1 MNGPADET
9 QVDAFKSPDDACM
22 DFFDTVFNAVPPLYR
37 QIDKEDDSEE
47 ELDQKRTKK
56 QKKNGSKASKDGQKS
71 VSLLELN
78 ERAQSR
84 IDDIRRAN
92 ALKSQQRIKEL
103 TAEHKKQKAAAA
115 ASGSTQAK
123 EDAIMDD
130 EDSSGDEEESKEE
143 RKSRPQKN
151 GKAKGDRREPLE
163 GKKGKG

>member
-37 QIDKEDDSEE
+37 QIDKEDDSDE

-115 ASGSTQAK
+115 AGSTQSK

-130 EDSSGDEEESKEE
+130 DSSGDEEESKEE

-151 GKAKGDRREPLE
+151 GKAKGDRREPL
-163 GKKGKG
+163 